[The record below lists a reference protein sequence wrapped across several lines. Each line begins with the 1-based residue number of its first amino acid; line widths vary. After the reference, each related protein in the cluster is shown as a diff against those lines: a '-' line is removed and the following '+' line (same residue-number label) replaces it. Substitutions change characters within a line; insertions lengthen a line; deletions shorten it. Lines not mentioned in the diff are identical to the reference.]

1 MIDRHWHLK
10 ANRPLALL
18 FAKRQVSELVC
29 DAVNLEGIN
38 FTIPEVQTLLDGITI
53 GGRKLSEQKIALNQ
67 AKTWRT
73 IFQQIENNQ
82 FELSQKSVLALH
94 HIAAE
99 EEALEWGVL
108 RTGQVL
114 IAGTEYTPP
123 RASQLEEKLS
133 QLLSSTVQ
141 FDDVYDAAIHLFLQM
156 ARNQFFWDVN
166 KRMGRFI
173 MNGYLLHQGY
183 LAINLPAS
191 KQLEFNEKMLRFYDS
206 NDEAEMNSFM
216 RSCLSPRYIDAFNEQ

>member
-1 MIDRHWHLK
+1 MIDSNWHLK
-10 ANRPLALL
+10 PNRPLALL

-38 FTIPEVQTLLDGITI
+38 FTIPEIQTLLDGITV

-67 AKTWRT
+67 ANAWRA
-73 IFQQIENNQ
+73 IFKQIENNQ
-82 FELSQKSVLALH
+82 FELNTKNILAIH

-108 RTGQVL
+108 RSGQVL
-114 IAGTEYTPP
+114 IAGTEYNPP
-123 RASQLEEKLS
+123 KANQLEEKLT
-133 QLLSSTVQ
+133 QLLSSLAEY
-141 FDDVYDAAIHLFLQM
+141 DDVYDAAIHLFLQM

-191 KQLEFNEKMLRFYDS
+191 RQLEFNENMLRFYDS
-206 NDEAEMNSFM
+206 NDEAEMNQFM
-216 RSCLSPRYIDAFNEQ
+216 RSCLSQRYIDAFSE